1 MKQISKLMLKQQRI
15 IKILA
20 VIWLI
25 ALMVSSCREATHVY
39 SYDDYERLDTPV
51 LGPSVSLISSS
62 PNIDED
68 LTSTTRS
75 SVVTAVLSQTS
86 SSDTKV
92 IFNLVGAATSGS
104 DYTVDR
110 TSITIPAGQL
120 SDNITITALDDAV
133 NDDGETVVVDMSS
146 VSGGD
151 NAYESGTQQKIIT
164 ITDDEGSPSVTLST
178 NLNNVT
184 EGGDLILTVRLSR
197 VATTNTTV
205 VLNPISGTAP
215 VATQGA
221 GFDYF
226 FLTSSTVTIAA
237 GQLSDNTTIRTRND
251 SIDDNAETITIEISS
266 VTGGDGALESGN
278 QQISATITDVTPPS
292 GISLTA
298 SSSSISENGGVALI
312 TASINP
318 DANGNGPVQAT
329 TVTLST
335 GGAATNLYTLSNT
348 VISIPAGSLSSTVV
362 LTGVDDNID
371 IATDPTVQLTIS
383 AITGADG
390 YVLGVGPTTT
400 ITLLDDDSAGF
411 TITESSG
418 TSVSETGTSDTFSV
432 VLDTEPT
439 ANIIIALTDND
450 TDASELIY
458 NPASLTFSSGNWSV
472 AQTISLT
479 GRDDVLID
487 GDQYTALTLTAS
499 GDSQYNALSTQSV
512 IVTTSDN
519 DTASFSLSK
528 TTATV
533 SESGTQDDFTVVLN
547 NGPTSNVTL
556 NLSASN
562 SSEATVSPASLTYSS
577 GNWSIAQTVTVTG
590 VDDSPA
596 VTDGDV
602 SSTIT
607 VSVAAGSDAAYI
619 GLPAKTVTV
628 TTQDNDGA
636 SFTLNNGGG
645 ISVSEDNTVTDTF
658 TIVLD
663 SPPTANVVLDITSDD
678 STETSV
684 ATSRVT
690 FTPSNWNVPQV
701 IAVSGVNDNIADGNV
716 SSTITVSVNQARTRD
731 NSFDPLPDQTVSV
744 ITTDDDAAGFTL
756 NKTTLVNLPE
766 QSPVASDIFTVV
778 LDSQPT
784 GNVMFNLSVSHTG
797 NTVILNPASLLF
809 TPQTWNNPQNITVI
823 APNDAITEGDQT
835 YNVIISV
842 NTGSTQDPSFLSLP
856 SQLVGVTVIDN
867 D

>member
-1 MKQISKLMLKQQRI
+1 MKQQQTLKI
-15 IKILA
+15 AIL
-20 VIWLI
+20 IGWI
-25 ALMVSSCREATHVY
+25 ALLGISCKEATHIY
-39 SYDDYERLDTPV
+39 EYDTYERLDSIP
-51 LGPSVSLISSS
+51 GPSITLTASA

-68 LTSTTRS
+68 LSSTTRS
-75 SVVTAVLSQTS
+75 SVVTATLSETATTATTIS
-86 SSDTKV
+86 
-92 IFNLVGAATSGS
+92 FNLVGSATNGN
-104 DYTVDR
+104 DYSLNR
-110 TSITIPAGQL
+110 SSITIPAGQL
-120 SDNITITALDDAV
+120 SESITISALDDNI
-133 NDDGETVVVDMSS
+133 NDDGETVVVDLAQ

-151 NAYESGTQQKIIT
+151 NAQESGTQQKIIT
-164 ITDDEGSPSVTLST
+164 ITDNEGAPSVTLSKD
-178 NLNNVT
+178 LDNVT
-184 EGGDLILTVRLSR
+184 EGGDLTLTVRLSS
-197 VATTNTTV
+197 VATTSTTV
-205 VLNPISGTAP
+205 VLNAINGTAP
-215 VATQGA
+215 VATEGV
-221 GFDYF
+221 GFDYYF
-226 FLTSSTVTIAA
+226 VSSPIITIAA
-237 GQLSDNTTIRTRND
+237 GQLSDNITIRTRND
-251 SIDDNAETITIEISS
+251 SIDDNAETITVEISS
-266 VTGGDGALESGN
+266 VSGGDGALESGI
-278 QQISATITDVTPPS
+278 QQVTAIINDVTPPTGVTLNTS
-292 GISLTA
+292 SLNINEA
-298 SSSSISENGGVALI
+298 GGVALI

-318 DANGNGPVQAT
+318 DANGNGPVAAT
-329 TVTLST
+329 SITLST
-335 GGAATNLYTLSNT
+335 GGTATNLTDYTLSNT

-371 IATDPTVQLTIS
+371 NATDPTVQLTIS

-390 YVLGVGPTTT
+390 YVLGVNPTTT

-439 ANIIIALTDND
+439 ANITIALTDND
-450 TDASELIY
+450 TDNSELTH
-458 NPASLTFSSGNWSV
+458 NPASLIFSTGNWSV
-472 AQTISLT
+472 AQTVTVVGI
-479 GRDDVLID
+479 DDSPTLD

-547 NGPTSNVTL
+547 KGPNPNVTL

-562 SSEATVSPASLTYSS
+562 SSEATVSPASVTYSS
-577 GNWSIAQTVTVTG
+577 GNWSIARTVTVTG

-690 FTPSNWNVPQV
+690 FTPSNWNVPQT

-731 NSFDPLPDQTVSV
+731 NSYDPLPDQTVSV
-744 ITTDDDAAGFTL
+744 ITTDDDVAGFTL

-766 QSPVASDIFTVV
+766 QSPPASDIFTVV

-784 GNVMFNLSVSHTG
+784 GNVLFTLSVSHTG
-797 NTVILNPASLLF
+797 YTVIYNPSSLLF
-809 TPQTWNNPQNITVI
+809 TPQTWNNPQNISVI
-823 APNDAITEGDQT
+823 AIDDAITEGDQT
-835 YNVIISV
+835 YNVFVSV
-842 NTGSTQDPSFLSLP
+842 NTGSTQDTSYLGLA
-856 SQLVGVTVIDN
+856 SQAVAVTVID
-867 D
+867 DD

>member
-1 MKQISKLMLKQQRI
+1 MKQQQTLKI
-15 IKILA
+15 AIL
-20 VIWLI
+20 IGWI
-25 ALMVSSCREATHVY
+25 ALLGISCKEATHIY
-39 SYDDYERLDTPV
+39 EYDTYERLDSIP
-51 LGPSVSLISSS
+51 GPSITLTASA

-68 LTSTTRS
+68 LSSTTRS
-75 SVVTAVLSQTS
+75 SVVTATLSETATTATTIS
-86 SSDTKV
+86 
-92 IFNLVGAATSGS
+92 FNLVGSATNGN
-104 DYTVDR
+104 DYSLNR
-110 TSITIPAGQL
+110 SSITIPAGQL
-120 SDNITITALDDAV
+120 SESITISALDDNI
-133 NDDGETVVVDMSS
+133 NDDGETVVVDLAQ

-151 NAYESGTQQKIIT
+151 NAQESGTQQKIIT
-164 ITDDEGSPSVTLST
+164 ITDNEGAPSVTLSKD
-178 NLNNVT
+178 LDNVT
-184 EGGDLILTVRLSR
+184 EGGDLTLTVRLSS
-197 VATTNTTV
+197 VATTSTTV
-205 VLNPISGTAP
+205 VLNAINGTAP
-215 VATQGA
+215 VATEGV
-221 GFDYF
+221 GFDYYF
-226 FLTSSTVTIAA
+226 VSSPIITIAA
-237 GQLSDNTTIRTRND
+237 GQLSDNITIRTRND
-251 SIDDNAETITIEISS
+251 SIDDNAETITVEISS
-266 VTGGDGALESGN
+266 VSGGDGALESGI
-278 QQISATITDVTPPS
+278 QQVTAIINDVTPPTGVTLNTS
-292 GISLTA
+292 SLNINEA
-298 SSSSISENGGVALI
+298 GGVALI

-318 DANGNGPVQAT
+318 DANGNGPVAAT
-329 TVTLST
+329 SITLST
-335 GGAATNLYTLSNT
+335 GGTATNLTDYTLSNT

-439 ANIIIALTDND
+439 ANITIALTDND
-450 TDASELIY
+450 TDNSELTH
-458 NPASLTFSSGNWSV
+458 NPASLIFSTGNWSV
-472 AQTISLT
+472 AQTVTVVGI
-479 GRDDVLID
+479 DDSPTLD

-562 SSEATVSPASLTYSS
+562 SSEATVSPASVTYSS

-607 VSVAAGSDAAYI
+607 VSVAAGSDAAYFV
-619 GLPAKTVTV
+619 LPAKTVTV

-690 FTPSNWNVPQV
+690 FTPSNWNVPQT

-744 ITTDDDAAGFTL
+744 ITTDDDVAGFTL

-766 QSPVASDIFTVV
+766 QSPPARDIFTVV

-784 GNVMFNLSVSHTG
+784 GNVMFTLSVSHTG
-797 NTVILNPASLLF
+797 HTVIHNPSSLLF
-809 TPQTWNNPQNITVI
+809 TPQTWNNPQNINVI
-823 APNDAITEGDQT
+823 AIDDAITEGDQT
-835 YNVIISV
+835 YNVFVSV
-842 NTGSTQDPSFLSLP
+842 NTGSTQDTSYLGLA
-856 SQLVGVTVIDN
+856 SQAVAVTVID
-867 D
+867 DD